1 VKAKKVSAGV
11 PFIALD
17 SVQYVADS
25 GAKRSW
31 QIWYFDRLAA
41 GALSIARLTVDP
53 KTNLHG
59 GEFVILVSMPGD
71 NIIELSGPVAGAFER
86 YLNMSGVFENAKDVK
101 VLSAGGNS

>member
-1 VKAKKVSAGV
+1 MKAKKVSAGV

-31 QIWYFDRLAA
+31 QIWYFDRLA
-41 GALSIARLTVDP
+41 VDP